1 MTFVEALYNQNLEAI
16 RSFPKADLHNH
27 FVLGGSR
34 EYIFNKTGYQIES
47 ITTPL
52 KSMSEMDAWSR
63 KYIGNRFNSP
73 EGRKLLIEATFEQA
87 KSDGVTV
94 LEIGEDVW
102 GLGEFFDNDIE
113 KLIFSFQEA
122 NERIAPE
129 IELRLQIGLSR
140 HCPVDYLMDCLSH
153 FWGHK
158 EFYSIDLYGDELA
171 QPIENFIPIYEKAA
185 ENGLV
190 LKAHVGEWGTA
201 KDIVTSI
208 ELLHLNEVQ
217 HGIAAVQDEDV
228 MDYLIENNI
237 RLNVT
242 PSSNVLLGRVPD
254 MSHHPIAKLYR
265 KGVDVTIGS
274 DDVLIFDSDV
284 SKEYLRLYQSGCL
297 TKEELDAIRVNGL
310 KDRKDTKRNEVLDVT
325 VSNGEY
331 NESDT

>member
-1 MTFVEALYNQNLEAI
+1 MSFIEALKSENIDQI

-34 EYIFNKTGYQIES
+34 EFIKARTGYE
-47 ITTPL
+47 ITPISKPL
-52 KSMSEMDAWSR
+52 ASMSEMDAWSG

-73 EGRKLLIEATFEQA
+73 EGRRLLIEATFAQA
-87 KSDGVTV
+87 KADGVTV

-102 GLGEFFDNDIE
+102 GLGEFFGGDIE
-113 KLIFSFQEA
+113 ALISAFQEA

-129 IELRLQIGLSR
+129 VELRFQIGLSR
-140 HCPVDYLMDCLSH
+140 HCPIDYLMDCLSH

-171 QPIENFIPIYEKAA
+171 QPIENFVPIYEKAA

-201 KDIVTSI
+201 KDIVTAI
-208 ELLHLNEVQ
+208 ETLHLNEVQ
-217 HGIAAVQDEDV
+217 HGIAVVQDDSV
-228 MDYLIENNI
+228 VDYLAENKI
-237 RLNVT
+237 RLNIT

-254 MSHHPIAKLYR
+254 MANHPIAQLYR
-265 KGVDVTIGS
+265 RGVDVNINS
-274 DDVLIFDSDV
+274 DDLLIFDSDV

-297 TKEELDAIRVNGL
+297 TAEELEDIRLNGL
-310 KDRKDTKRNEVLDVT
+310 KPKTT
-325 VSNGEY
+325 
-331 NESDT
+331 T